1 MALKIGV
8 LGLIH
13 DHVWRHLAD
22 LAARDDVRVAVADP
36 NPPLLAKASVEARA
50 AATYGDYADLLERER
65 PDAVLIMVDN
75 AGKADLV
82 ELAAGHGKP
91 IMLEKPLTD
100 RLVNAER
107 IRAASERGGVPIMVN
122 WPTAWSPATR
132 HALDLA
138 AGGAVGAITRFH
150 FRGGH
155 AGPRAFGCS
164 DYFCDWLY
172 DPVRN
177 GAGAY
182 IDYCGYGASLARL
195 LLGPA
200 RSAHATIARLRQD
213 EIAVDDNAVLTLRW
227 DRAIAVIEASWTA
240 AGPVTDGG
248 PTIAGT
254 TGTLVV
260 RRPSSRREGHT
271 ATGTGTIEHVTP
283 AEPSGRII
291 EPPPLPAGERNAV
304 EHFLARLADGQPFLP
319 LASLQLG
326 CDTQELLEAGLRAAN
341 EGREVRVPLA
351 TDSR

>member
-1 MALKIGV
+1 MALTVGV

-22 LAARDDVRVAVADP
+22 LSAREDVRVVVADP
-36 NPPLLAKASVEARA
+36 NPPLLAKASAEARVA
-50 AATYGDYADLLERER
+50 AVYSDYVELLERER

-75 AGKADLV
+75 AGKAALV
-82 ELAAGHGKP
+82 EAVAGFGVP

-100 RLVNAER
+100 RLANAAR
-107 IRAASERGGVPIMVN
+107 IRAAAERTGVPIMVN
-122 WPTAWSPATR
+122 WPTAWNPAVR
-132 HALDLA
+132 HAIELVQ
-138 AGGAVGAITRFH
+138 AGIIGEITRFH

-172 DPVRN
+172 DPARN

-182 IDYCGYGASLARL
+182 IDYCGYGASVARL

-200 RSAHATIARLRQD
+200 SAAQATVARLRQD
-213 EIAVDDNAVLTLRW
+213 EIAVDDNAALTLRW
-227 DRAIAVIEASWTA
+227 PHAIAVIEASWTA

-260 RRPSSRREGHT
+260 RRQTSLREGHA
-271 ATGTGTIEHVTP
+271 ATGVSLIEHITP
-283 AEPSGRII
+283 DTPNGRTIT
-291 EPPPLPAGERNAV
+291 PPPLPTGEQNAI
-304 EHFLARLADGQPFLP
+304 EHFLACLAAQRPFHP
-319 LASLQLG
+319 LTTLQLG
-326 CDTQELLEAGLRAAN
+326 YETQELLEAGLRAAT
-341 EGREVRVPLA
+341 EGREVTLPLA
-351 TDSR
+351 TNA

>member
-1 MALKIGV
+1 MTWNIGV

-22 LAARDDVRVAVADP
+22 LAARDDLRVAVADS
-36 NPPLLAKASVEARA
+36 NPPLLAKAREEAGVA
-50 AATYGDYADLLERER
+50 QTYGDYAELLDRER

-82 ELAAGHGKP
+82 ELAAGRGLP

-100 RLVNAER
+100 RLANAER
-107 IRAASERGGVPIMVN
+107 IVAAAERAGVRVMVN
-122 WPTAWSPATR
+122 WPTAWTPAMR
-132 HALDLA
+132 HAIDLA
-138 AGGAVGAITRFH
+138 AGGAVGEITRFH

-172 DPVRN
+172 DPARN

-182 IDYCGYGASLARL
+182 IDYCGYGASIARL

-200 RSAHATIARLRQD
+200 RSAQATIARLRQD

-227 DRAIAVIEASWTA
+227 DRAIAVIEGSWTA

-260 RRPSSRREGHT
+260 RRQASRREGHVT
-271 ATGTGTIEHVTP
+271 TGGAVEIITP
-283 AEPSGRII
+283 DEPNGRLLD
-291 EPPPLPAGERNAV
+291 PPPLPEGERNAV
-304 EHFLARLADGQPFLP
+304 EHFLARLATGQPFLP
-319 LASLQLG
+319 LVSLPLG
-326 CDTQELLEAGLRAAN
+326 RDTQELLEAGLRAAR
-341 EGREVRVPLA
+341 EGRDVALPLA
-351 TDSR
+351 GNA

>member
-1 MALKIGV
+1 MPLKVGV

-22 LAARDDVRVAVADP
+22 LAARDDVRIAVADP
-36 NPPLLAKASVEARA
+36 NPPLLAKAREEARVA
-50 AATYGDYADLLERER
+50 QTYGDYAALLKREK

-82 ELAAGHGKP
+82 ELAAGHDLP

-100 RLVNAER
+100 RLANAER
-107 IRAASERGGVPIMVN
+107 IVAAAERAGVPVMVN
-122 WPTAWSPATR
+122 WPTAWTPAVR
-132 HALDLA
+132 HAIDLA
-138 AGGAVGAITRFH
+138 ASGAVGEITRFH

-172 DPVRN
+172 DPARN

-182 IDYCGYGASLARL
+182 IDYCGYGASIARL

-200 RSAHATIARLRQD
+200 KSAQATIARLRQD
-213 EIAVDDNAVLTLRW
+213 DIAVDDNAVLTVRW
-227 DRAIAVIEASWTA
+227 ERTIAVIEGSWTA

-260 RRPSSRREGHT
+260 RRQASRREGHV
-271 ATGTGTIEHVTP
+271 ATGGAVEHFTP
-283 AEPSGRII
+283 NEPGGHLI
-291 EPPPLPAGERNAV
+291 EPPTLPEGERSAV
-304 EHFLARLADGQPFLP
+304 EHFLACLASGQPFLP
-319 LASLQLG
+319 LTSLALG
-326 CDTQELLEAGLRAAN
+326 RDTQELLEAGLRAAN
-341 EGREVRVPLA
+341 KGREVALPLA
-351 TDSR
+351 AG

>member
-1 MALKIGV
+1 MTRTIGI

-22 LAARDDVRVAVADP
+22 LAARDDVRLAVADP
-36 NPPLLAKASVEARA
+36 NPPLLAKARA
-50 AATYGDYADLLERER
+50 EFGVAQTYADYAELIERER

-82 ELAAGHGKP
+82 ELAAAHGIP
-91 IMLEKPLTD
+91 IMLEKPLAD
-100 RLVNAER
+100 RLATADR
-107 IRAASERGGVPIMVN
+107 IRAASERSGVPIMVN
-122 WPTAWSPATR
+122 WPTAWNPMVR
-132 HALDLA
+132 HALDLV
-138 AGGAVGAITRFH
+138 AGGAVGEIVRFH

-172 DPVRN
+172 DPARN

-182 IDYCGYGASLARL
+182 VDYCGYGASLARL

-200 RSAHATIARLRQD
+200 QSATATLARLRQD
-213 EIAVDDNAVLTLRW
+213 DIAVDDNAVLTIRW
-227 DRAIAVIEASWTA
+227 ARALAVIEASWTA

-260 RRPSSRREGHT
+260 RRQVGLREGHI
-271 ATGTGTIEHVTP
+271 ATGGAVELFTP
-283 AEPSGRII
+283 AEPDGRLIA
-291 EPPPLPAGERNAV
+291 PPALPEGERSAV
-304 EHFLARLADGQPFLP
+304 EHFLACLAADRPFHP
-319 LASLQLG
+319 LVSLALG
-326 CDTQELLEAGLRAAN
+326 HDTQELLEAGLLAAH
-341 EGREVRVPLA
+341 EGRTVALPLVRA
-351 TDSR
+351 G